1 MGGRFE
7 NRDLS
12 EFIAL
17 LWRDV
22 RGILCYH
29 VVFRQLVTRYWQ
41 RQLSKMSFIGRR
53 TAINLGRRRNYR
65 ISLSTSTKF
74 CQNHEKQNTIVGDK
88 ADIAIIGGGVVGT
101 SLAYHLAKH
110 SNKNVS
116 FFVSTGFIHFAYFLW
131 LRLLQGA

>member
-1 MGGRFE
+1 
-7 NRDLS
+7 
-12 EFIAL
+12 
-17 LWRDV
+17 
-22 RGILCYH
+22 
-29 VVFRQLVTRYWQ
+29 
-41 RQLSKMSFIGRR
+41 MSFIGRR

-74 CQNHEKQNTIVGDK
+74 RQNHEKQNTIVGDK

-116 FFVSTGFIHFAYFLW
+116 FSLA
-131 LRLLQGA
+131 